1 MFSRSGVALV
11 LSISYE
17 GRHVAGW
24 AWAWP
29 SHLLNVLRG
38 YSCNMRL
45 YMSLCARLVQE
56 VSATWETARH
66 LDDYTVM
73 PCKEVRT
80 SIGICLVQSGDPEP
94 LCKAALRRSS
104 LLSFNDL
111 FEALRCFDLLAVVD
125 ASSGRCRTLFL
136 RVLCEYVAP
145 GDLNFQTMVL
155 GSEDEAESLR
165 FLAQDPVFEMAW
177 EEMDDDDKHEL
188 PEVKKAI
195 NRNKARVTSA
205 YQRMPKPKAKRKS
218 FARAKGKVASKP
230 LAKPKAAPL
239 PDVPPVPADPPSPA
253 VLLAPAAL
261 HPLHGMPGSY
271 QYVPF
276 GSGHLVFSVASRKI
290 NAHCAFADHQQAKG
304 RHFISRHCHMDRSC
318 PEAPDFGVQRVKGRP
333 IGLLALWLKKAA
345 DSNCKDDHHACK
357 PVYASRAFYEER
369 KVARSE
375 VWALSATHPDVHT
388 LFSIEAQVPND
399 ILGDD
404 VPPELFE
411 PMWPF

>member
-1 MFSRSGVALV
+1 MATLFGNSRQLRKPRDLIIIELVFGAGIRNMNFGIHISYHVAFDTQSRGNHCALLREEGGKEIPPIRTSYVHYRLCRYSCIFSGAPLAQASMSSWLPGSVYAMLCRSGVALV
-11 LSISYE
+11 LSIFYE

-111 FEALRCFDLLAVVD
+111 FEALRCFDLLAVVG

-155 GSEDEAESLR
+155 GSADEAESLR

-218 FARAKGKVASKP
+218 FARAKGKIASKP
-230 LAKPKAAPL
+230 LANPRRLHFQTSLLCQQILHLL
-239 PDVPPVPADPPSPA
+239 PYFLRQQLFILCMVCLEAINTS
-253 VLLAPAAL
+253 
-261 HPLHGMPGSY
+261 
-271 QYVPF
+271 
-276 GSGHLVFSVASRKI
+276 HLVV
-290 NAHCAFADHQQAKG
+290 
-304 RHFISRHCHMDRSC
+304 
-318 PEAPDFGVQRVKGRP
+318 V
-333 IGLLALWLKKAA
+333 
-345 DSNCKDDHHACK
+345 
-357 PVYASRAFYEER
+357 
-369 KVARSE
+369 
-375 VWALSATHPDVHT
+375 T
-388 LFSIEAQVPND
+388 
-399 ILGDD
+399 
-404 VPPELFE
+404 
-411 PMWPF
+411 